1 MYKKK
6 MLGGGR
12 MYAKDGVYM
21 EKKKPRT
28 KKTYGGGMSR
38 TNMMEGGQPHYSNGE
53 MPKANPN

>member
-6 MLGGGR
+6 MLGGAR

-21 EKKKPRT
+21 EKKKPM
-28 KKTYGGGMSR
+28 KKSKMSR

-53 MPKANPN
+53 MPKAKEL

>member
-6 MLGGGR
+6 MMGGGR

-21 EKKKPRT
+21 DKKKPM
-28 KKTYGGGMSR
+28 KKSQMSR
-38 TNMMEGGQPHYSNGE
+38 TNMKEGGQPHYSNGE